1 MDSWYKIYV
10 GQDPDPDNWEIIN
23 GQFTVGTKF
32 MSDRSRIL
40 TTGK

>member
-1 MDSWYKIYV
+1 MNSWYKIYV

-32 MSDRSRIL
+32 MSGRIQIQAI
-40 TTGK
+40 GK